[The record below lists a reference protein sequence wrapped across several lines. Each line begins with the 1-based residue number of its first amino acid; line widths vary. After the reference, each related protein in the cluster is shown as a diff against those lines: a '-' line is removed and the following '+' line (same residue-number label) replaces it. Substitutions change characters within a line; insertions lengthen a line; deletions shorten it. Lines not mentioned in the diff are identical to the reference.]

1 VPKNP
6 LDLAN
11 GQQTGM
17 PEFLPACG
25 LRVNLTGICSSEA
38 AMEEINLV
46 IRSSGSFARL
56 QASTA
61 VSPAEFK
68 NILEGAKQGAAS
80 YAPPGR

>member
-25 LRVNLTGICSSEA
+25 LRVNLTGICSS
-38 AMEEINLV
+38 IVVPPPDLLKRSLV
-46 IRSSGSFARL
+46 IIQ
-56 QASTA
+56 QAISH
-61 VSPAEFK
+61 V
-68 NILEGAKQGAAS
+68 G
-80 YAPPGR
+80 